1 LVEEIPQ
8 LSLVEAIAARTS
20 ATPSDP
26 APASSSEGLGVEY
39 RVAHSEARSATREP
53 FSVDPD
59 LVDRA
64 LRSHAEIQDSLA
76 VAVRSAGFSPRSP
89 MPGEPVFDLAWEDS
103 DGIVVAEI
111 KSLTERNEERQLR
124 LALGQVL
131 RYAQLL
137 RGKGHP
143 VRSVVAVERRPSDD
157 SWLELCQAAGVL
169 LIWPETFSSIF

>member
-1 LVEEIPQ
+1 
-8 LSLVEAIAARTS
+8 
-20 ATPSDP
+20 
-26 APASSSEGLGVEY
+26 
-39 RVAHSEARSATREP
+39 
-53 FSVDPD
+53 
-59 LVDRA
+59 
-64 LRSHAEIQDSLA
+64 
-76 VAVRSAGFSPRSP
+76 